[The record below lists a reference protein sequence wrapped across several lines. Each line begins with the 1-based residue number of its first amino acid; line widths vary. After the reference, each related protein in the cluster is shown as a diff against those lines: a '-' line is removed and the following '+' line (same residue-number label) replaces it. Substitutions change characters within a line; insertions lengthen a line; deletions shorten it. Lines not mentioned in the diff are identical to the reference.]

1 MKSVAALMDPTHT
14 VHATLTRSTDHQKES
29 TLNRQGE
36 DTHQEIKW
44 SCWTLHLSF
53 KIISIQINNLGN
65 K

>member
-1 MKSVAALMDPTHT
+1 MKSVAALMDPTDSQCHM
-14 VHATLTRSTDHQKES
+14 TRSTHHQKET
-29 TLNRQGE
+29 TLNRRGE

-44 SCWTLHLSF
+44 SYWTLHLFF

>member
-1 MKSVAALMDPTHT
+1 MNHVAALMDPTHAS
-14 VHATLTRSTDHQKES
+14 HATLTQT

-36 DTHQEIKW
+36 DTHQEIKL
-44 SCWTLHLSF
+44 SCWTSHLSF

>member
-14 VHATLTRSTDHQKES
+14 FHATLTHGTHHQNEA

-36 DTHQEIKW
+36 DTHQEIKL
-44 SCWTLHLSF
+44 SCWTSHLSF